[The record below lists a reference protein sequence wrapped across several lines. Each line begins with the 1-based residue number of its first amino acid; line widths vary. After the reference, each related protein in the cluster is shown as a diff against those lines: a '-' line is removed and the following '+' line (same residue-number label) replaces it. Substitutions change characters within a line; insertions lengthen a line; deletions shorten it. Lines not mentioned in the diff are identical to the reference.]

1 MLQNCRK
8 NYTQGYYKIGQV
20 YFFFLIREK
29 KMNGTPSTPK
39 TAQDLHSRTTVRTVT
54 DEKLLK
60 AA

>member
-20 YFFFLIREK
+20 YFFFFIREK
-29 KMNGTPSTPK
+29 KMNGTLSTPK
-39 TAQDLHSRTTVRTVT
+39 TAQDLHSRTTVRTLT